1 MSEKTIETG
10 FVVNL
15 PKGKVIPTKFV
26 RYNDKQAIGID
37 PNTGRDSWIFG
48 KWTIDKDIFLTGIE
62 REAPSKSVGRV
73 ATWRRSR
80 LIWLGRESAAQRACV
95 SAGHW
100 I

>member
-48 KWTIDKDIFLTGIE
+48 KWTIDKDIFLTIE
-62 REAPSKSVGRV
+62 DAIDAGEEARLKRVQSLRKQLAKLESMTLRVGK
-73 ATWRRSR
+73 
-80 LIWLGRESAAQRACV
+80 
-95 SAGHW
+95 
-100 I
+100 